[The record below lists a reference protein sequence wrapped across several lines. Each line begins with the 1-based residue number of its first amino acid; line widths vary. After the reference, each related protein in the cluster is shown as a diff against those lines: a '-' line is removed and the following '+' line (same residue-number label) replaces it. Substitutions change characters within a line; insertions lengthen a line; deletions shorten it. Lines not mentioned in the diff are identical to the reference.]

1 MLSLPGDLG
10 SGIFTFGIPVSTE
23 RADWAVCP
31 GVAMEKSGRLEEYR
45 EESGNNIT
53 VLPVGA
59 VLASEGED
67 VKNGR

>member
-1 MLSLPGDLG
+1 
-10 SGIFTFGIPVSTE
+10 
-23 RADWAVCP
+23 
-31 GVAMEKSGRLEEYR
+31 MEKSGRLEEYR